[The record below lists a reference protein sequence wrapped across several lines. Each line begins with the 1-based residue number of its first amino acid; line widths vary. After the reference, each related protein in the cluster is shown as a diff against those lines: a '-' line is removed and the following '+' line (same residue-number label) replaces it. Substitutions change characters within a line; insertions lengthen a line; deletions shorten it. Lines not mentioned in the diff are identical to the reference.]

1 MKRRIRMVGFDLDGT
16 LLTTDKRLTEYT
28 KEILKKAIDKGVVV
42 LPVTGR
48 PLNGVPKEIA
58 DFPGIRYMITSN
70 GARVV
75 KDGKTIHENLLS
87 VEKAR
92 KILDIFEDYD
102 TLRDIYYDGQGYM
115 PKAFIERVGEYVSS
129 PAMAQSIVS
138 TRVSVDDLRTKFE
151 EENRKLDKIQALFN
165 KKSEQEEAWKR
176 VQALG
181 DLEVTG
187 ALNMNIEVNAGGV
200 HKGRALLWLA
210 EELGID
216 REEVMAFGDGSNDL
230 KMIEEAGIG
239 VAMANAIPSVSDAAD
254 LAALSNDSDGVAR
267 IIEEYV
273 LSMYE

>member
-129 PAMAQSIVS
+129 PAMAQYIVS

-239 VAMANAIPSVSDAAD
+239 VAMANAIPSVSDVAD

>member
-1 MKRRIRMVGFDLDGT
+1 
-16 LLTTDKRLTEYT
+16 
-28 KEILKKAIDKGVVV
+28 
-42 LPVTGR
+42 
-48 PLNGVPKEIA
+48 
-58 DFPGIRYMITSN
+58 
-70 GARVV
+70 
-75 KDGKTIHENLLS
+75 
-87 VEKAR
+87 
-92 KILDIFEDYD
+92 
-102 TLRDIYYDGQGYM
+102 M

-129 PAMAQSIVS
+129 PAMAQYIVS

>member
-75 KDGKTIHENLLS
+75 KDGKTIHENMIS

-92 KILDIFEDYD
+92 KILDIF
-102 TLRDIYYDGQGYM
+102 ISYDGQGYM

-129 PAMAQSIVS
+129 PAMAQYIVS

>member
-28 KEILKKAIDKGVVV
+28 KEILKKAIEKGVVV

-129 PAMAQSIVS
+129 PAMAQYIVS